1 MKCDSSQHVVP
12 TIFLILTIS
21 FLIFLFFTIRFF
33 MIWLFRYVSEYQ
45 TERELFQNLSNEN
58 LDKVW
63 LLNCSSHSDHPVLIV
78 NDAGENVAIGAEVQV
93 INGENRNNEE
103 AEDLSNFIN
112 CLMKKWEERNKKTSP
127 NALARYNV
135 SGESSGSNGMHNGSN
150 QDRQRGADNIENNEM
165 GDHLVSLGNLN
176 IKGKNGH
183 LY

>member
-33 MIWLFRYVSEYQ
+33 KIWLFRYVSEYQ

-63 LLNCSSHSDHPVLIV
+63 LLNCSSHSDHPILIV

-93 INGENRNNEE
+93 IHGENRNNEE
-103 AEDLSNFIN
+103 AEDLSNFTN

-127 NALARYNV
+127 KALARYNV

-150 QDRQRGADNIENNEM
+150 QDRQRGVNNIENNEM